1 MELDVYEQVAQ
12 MFLVGIPNKKCIPDV
27 INLIKDYSIGGVLIY
42 RNNFSDLK
50 ELEKLINKLYK
61 ANSKNNLPLFI
72 AIDEE
77 GGRVNRLPFEFKNIP
92 SAFKMSSKDNDTI
105 KNTYNLLNENLHNM
119 GFNMN
124 LAPVLDLKN
133 FEDGHCIGDRAFSSS
148 PKRISEIV
156 DIFLDVSKKNNILSV
171 SKHFP
176 GQGSVKTDSHM
187 FLPRISSYQKDIV
200 PFKHIIKNGCD
211 ALLVAHL
218 LVRGKTGIYPAS
230 LSRKFIQ
237 KELREKLKYN
247 GLVVTDELR
256 MKSVSLLYGS
266 KRSVKLAML
275 AGNDIL
281 CCKYH
286 NRNIEKYI
294 KMGAKLVEKGK
305 LDPRPS
311 YQRIKDIKKKYKLKD
326 EAFYQNINVDE
337 YNKRIEKLIS

>member
-1 MELDVYEQVAQ
+1 MKPDIYDQVAQ
-12 MFLVGIPNKKCIPDV
+12 MFLVGISNKKDIPNV
-27 INLIKDYSIGGVLIY
+27 LKLVKENSIGGVLLY
-42 RNNFSDLK
+42 RNNYSNIK
-50 ELEKLINKLYK
+50 ELEKVIDKLYK
-61 ANSKNNLPLFI
+61 ANSKNDLPLFI

-77 GGRVNRLPFEFKNIP
+77 GGRVNRLPYEFKNIP
-92 SAFKMSSKDNDTI
+92 SAFKIANKDNDTI
-105 KNTYNLLNENLHNM
+105 KNTYNLLNENIYNL

-133 FEDGHCIGDRAFSSS
+133 YEDNHYIGDRAFSNS

-156 DIFLDVSKKNNILSV
+156 DIIIDSSRKNHILPV
-171 SKHFP
+171 AKHFP
-176 GQGSVKTDSHM
+176 GQGSVKIDSHI
-187 FLPRISSYQKDIV
+187 FLPKIRTYQKDIV

-211 ALLVAHL
+211 ALLIAHL
-218 LVRGKTGIYPAS
+218 LIKGKTGMYPAS

-256 MKSVSLLYGS
+256 MKSVSLLYGP

-286 NRNIEKYI
+286 NGNIQKYI
-294 KMGAKLVEKGK
+294 KMGVKLVEKGK
-305 LDPRPS
+305 LDIRPS

-326 EAFYQNINVDE
+326 EANYNSVNIEE
-337 YNKRIEKLIS
+337 YNKKIEKCVS